1 MKLRNLVQIILNEK
15 EIQNRKF
22 RNFKIKESFTK
33 LYKYLMSLDVIGSGH
48 LKFNS

>member
-1 MKLRNLVQIILNEK
+1 MKKRKNE
-15 EIQNRKF
+15 NRKF

-33 LYKYLMSLDVIGSGH
+33 LYKYLMSLDVIESGH